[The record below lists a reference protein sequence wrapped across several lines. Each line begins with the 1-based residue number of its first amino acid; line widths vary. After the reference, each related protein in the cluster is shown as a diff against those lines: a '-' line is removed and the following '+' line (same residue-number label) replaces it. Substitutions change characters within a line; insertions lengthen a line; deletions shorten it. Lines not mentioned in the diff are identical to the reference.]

1 MDDRLVFSYSYP
13 MPHVHCGT
21 TLGNGLLGLSVWG
34 GDNRLNITVGV
45 ASLWDHRGG
54 VHWSPRQN
62 CSKR

>member
-34 GDNRLNITVGV
+34 L
-45 ASLWDHRGG
+45 SLIHI
-54 VHWSPRQN
+54 
-62 CSKR
+62 